1 MPVNFLSNE
10 QQARYGVYP
19 TELTDAELSKYFHL
33 DDKDQE
39 LIAACRRDYNKLGY
53 ALQLAT
59 VRFLGMFLTN
69 PIDVPEK
76 AKLYLIKQLG
86 IAKIPK
92 MEAYLDRKATR
103 LSHTKEIRKLFGYN
117 DFELCRFR
125 ITRWLY
131 SQAWFG
137 NERPSILFERC
148 IIWLIDRK
156 VLLPGISTLTTLISR
171 VRERVTNRLWN
182 RLAALANQNQIAQ
195 LEALLLVTPGSRYS
209 KLDYLKN
216 SPTNISSSSLT
227 QALLRYQTILE
238 IGAGKLDFGNI
249 PKAKINHLARY
260 VTVSWAP
267 SIARMPYDRK
277 IAVLLAFAYVYEIKA
292 LDDALNLLDVLIT
305 EMLAKATRLG
315 REKRL
320 RTMGDLDKAALNL
333 ADFVE
338 QFIKYETNKNLTQLV
353 YGFIPKQ
360 LVLKSVEKV
369 RSIAK
374 PNHDK
379 YYAEML
385 EQYRTVRRFLPMLL
399 NTVNFKASKAGETTL
414 KALKFL
420 TFVEGKRSASFND
433 APLEIINSGW
443 RDLVINPESKR
454 IEREGYTLCAMD
466 NLQANLHSR
475 DVFVDNSQRWCDPR
489 AKLIAGLTWEK
500 NKIAVCNSL
509 NLEINFD
516 KAFNKL
522 SIMLHDT
529 YECVI
534 ANLSSNDAIEFIE
547 GAKGKARLKL
557 AKLDKVEKPARLEAL
572 KEKVAKLL
580 PAIDLPELLLE
591 VNRLTGFTEEFT
603 HISDSEARVT
613 GIETSLC
620 AVLMTEACNIGLEPV
635 IKNGT
640 PQLTRNRLSWV
651 QQNCIRA
658 ETLAKANARIV
669 DYHSKLPL
677 AKKFGSGDVATADG
691 LRFACAI
698 RTSHSGPNR
707 KYYGSKRGVTY
718 YNFTSDQNTG
728 FYGIVIPGT
737 LRDSLYLLDGIL
749 EQQTSLDPREIISD
763 TAGASAIV
771 FALFW
776 LLGYQFSPRLADIG
790 KIRFWRVNSQA
801 DYKEFNGIA
810 KNKINESSVEK
821 FWEDILRTAV
831 SLKLGYVS
839 ASDLIH
845 SLFHKSRPSGLAK
858 ALINLG
864 RIIKTLFLLNYIDD
878 EEYRRHILKHLN
890 KGESRHSLARSVYYG
905 RRGQLYEKYHE
916 GQEDQLNAL
925 GLVTNAIVVWNTVY
939 MQPALDYLRSQGE
952 IIDSEDE
959 ASLSPLLQ
967 GHINFLGKFSFQ
979 LAALVEEGHLRPL
992 NRPEEFEIT

>member
-1 MPVNFLSNE
+1 MPVNFLNHE
-10 QQARYGVYP
+10 QEARYGAYP
-19 TELTDAELSKYFHL
+19 PEPTDAELDKYFHL
-33 DDKDQE
+33 DDKDQK

-53 ALQLAT
+53 ALQLVT
-59 VRFLGMFLTN
+59 VRFLGMFLAN

-76 AKLYLIKQLG
+76 VKRYLIKQLG

-103 LSHTKEIRKLFGYN
+103 LSHTKDIRKLFGYS
-117 DFELCRFR
+117 DFDLWRFR

-148 IIWLIDRK
+148 IVWLIDRK
-156 VLLPGISTLTTLISR
+156 VLLPGISTLITLIAR
-171 VRERVTNRLWN
+171 VRDRVTNNLWS
-182 RLAALANQNQIAQ
+182 RLAALANQNQIEQ
-195 LEALLLVTPGSRYS
+195 LEALLIVPSGNRFS

-216 SPTNISSSSLT
+216 SPTNISSSGLT
-227 QALLRYQTILE
+227 QALLRYQTILA
-238 IGAGKLDFGNI
+238 IGIGKLNFGNI

-267 SIARMPYDRK
+267 SIARMPHDRK
-277 IAVLLAFAYVYEIKA
+277 IAVLVAFAFVYEIKA

-305 EMLAKATRLG
+305 EITAKATRLG
-315 REKRL
+315 KEKRL

-333 ADFVE
+333 AEFVE
-338 QFIKYETNKNLTQLV
+338 QFIKHETNKNLTQLV
-353 YGFIPKQ
+353 YKAVPRQ
-360 LVLKSVEKV
+360 LAIKSAEKV
-369 RSIAK
+369 KSIAK
-374 PNHDK
+374 PNHDQ
-379 YYAEML
+379 YYEEQL
-385 EQYRTVRRFLPMLL
+385 EQYKTVRRFLPMLL
-399 NTVNFKASKAGETTL
+399 NTVNFNASKAGEATL

-420 TFVEGKRSASFND
+420 TSIEGKRNASFND
-433 APLEIINSGW
+433 APREIINSGW
-443 RDLVINPESKR
+443 RDLVINPKSKR
-454 IEREGYTLCAMD
+454 IVREGYTLCAMD

-475 DVFVDNSQRWCDPR
+475 DVFVDKSHRWCDPR
-489 AKLIAGLTWEK
+489 AKLITGLAWEK
-500 NKIAVCNSL
+500 NKAAVCRSL
-509 NLEINFD
+509 NLETDFNE
-516 KAFNKL
+516 AFGKL
-522 SIMLHDT
+522 ALMLDDT
-529 YECVI
+529 YQDVI
-534 ANLSSNDAIEFIE
+534 ANLPSNNAVEFIE
-547 GAKGKARLKL
+547 DSKGKVKLKL
-557 AKLDKVEKPARLEAL
+557 ARLDKVEKSTRVEAL
-572 KEKVAKLL
+572 REKVAKLL

-591 VNRLTGFTEEFT
+591 VNRMTGFTEEFT
-603 HISDSEARVT
+603 HISDSEARVI

-635 IKNGT
+635 IKNGV

-658 ETLAKANARIV
+658 ETLAKANARLV

-691 LRFACAI
+691 LRFVCAI
-698 RTSHSGPNR
+698 RTSHSGSNR
-707 KYYGSKRGVTY
+707 KYYGNKRGVTY
-718 YNFTSDQNTG
+718 YNFTSDQSTN

-749 EQQTSLDPREIISD
+749 EQQTSLDPREIITD
-763 TAGASAIV
+763 TAGASEVV

-776 LLGYQFSPRLADIG
+776 LLGYRFSPRLADIG
-790 KIRFWRVNSQA
+790 KIRFWRTDILA
-801 DYKEFNGIA
+801 DYKGFNEIA
-810 KNKINESSVEK
+810 KNKINPGSIEK
-821 FWEDILRTAV
+821 FWEDILRIAV
-831 SLKLGYVS
+831 SLKLGYIS
-839 ASDLIH
+839 ASDLIR
-845 SLFHKSRPSGLAK
+845 SLFHKGRPSGLAK

-939 MQPALDYLRSQGE
+939 M
-952 IIDSEDE
+952 
-959 ASLSPLLQ
+959 
-967 GHINFLGKFSFQ
+967 
-979 LAALVEEGHLRPL
+979 
-992 NRPEEFEIT
+992 